1 MSGPDPRHTV
11 SGAAVTVRGL
21 TKRYGTV
28 TAVDALD
35 LTVRRGTVHGF
46 LGPNGAGKSTTMR
59 AILGMIRPDAGSI
72 DVLGRN
78 PVREPA
84 AATGRVAYVPAE
96 ASLWP
101 GLTGGRALATMA
113 ALRAGGTGPS
123 TGDDPDRRAALID
136 RFGLDPSKRIRE
148 YSTGNRHKVMLIAA
162 LAADADVLVLD
173 EPTSG
178 LDPIMVREFASCV
191 RERVAEGASVLLS
204 SHDLAE
210 VQDLADDVTI
220 IREGRLVETGSLR
233 ELRHLRGSAIRATL
247 PGGRRVDRL
256 VPRDE
261 VPAALSDLLAGGA
274 TGITCAEAGLDDV
287 FLVHYPDGASS
298 AHGTRR
304 RAPENGDGR

>member
-1 MSGPDPRHTV
+1 
-11 SGAAVTVRGL
+11 
-21 TKRYGTV
+21 
-28 TAVDALD
+28 
-35 LTVRRGTVHGF
+35 
-46 LGPNGAGKSTTMR
+46 
-59 AILGMIRPDAGSI
+59 
-72 DVLGRN
+72 
-78 PVREPA
+78 
-84 AATGRVAYVPAE
+84 
-96 ASLWP
+96 
-101 GLTGGRALATMA
+101 
-113 ALRAGGTGPS
+113 
-123 TGDDPDRRAALID
+123 
-136 RFGLDPSKRIRE
+136 
-148 YSTGNRHKVMLIAA
+148 MLIAA